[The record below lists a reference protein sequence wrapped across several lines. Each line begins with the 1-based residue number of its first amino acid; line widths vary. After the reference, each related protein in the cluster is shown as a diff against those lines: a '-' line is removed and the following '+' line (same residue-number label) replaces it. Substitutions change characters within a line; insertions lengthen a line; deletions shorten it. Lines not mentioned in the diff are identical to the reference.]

1 LEGNVF
7 FLFFFSIISKRVYFA
22 GEKKTG
28 CGNRKVWIQ
37 GQDHSR
43 LTKSMQ
49 PHADGSGGSSGAK
62 RPPHVLTALCLD
74 RRLAAASA
82 LEGGASRVRPAKS
95 TGYRADLLQEPEKKK
110 DTTLSDVCKRL
121 VAGGIAGAIA
131 KTAIAPLDRTK
142 IIFQTHPEKKFS
154 LRAVTLELVRFLAA
168 AAPSPCRN
176 PSSALPHQYIL
187 PACRQDAFFLS
198 HPRAF
203 RHACARPRCGE
214 TQVWHGGLGSA
225 TGRLHGSLRTH
236 SIYREHTLSIE
247 TTF

>member
-1 LEGNVF
+1 
-7 FLFFFSIISKRVYFA
+7 
-22 GEKKTG
+22 
-28 CGNRKVWIQ
+28 
-37 GQDHSR
+37 
-43 LTKSMQ
+43 MQ